1 MVASAEGAPP
11 CLLYSWGSDRRKIH
25 FWKVRRQKSVTR
37 GTHQCVAH
45 RRLCD
50 CSGGTFATMLG
61 TEPRK
66 IVPDVPIEAGRYVM
80 SLSLG
85 ID

>member
-1 MVASAEGAPP
+1 M
-11 CLLYSWGSDRRKIH
+11 
-25 FWKVRRQKSVTR
+25 RRQKIVTR
-37 GTHQCVAH
+37 GTYQCVAH

-50 CSGGTFATMLG
+50 RSGGSFATMLG

-66 IVPDVPIEAGRYVM
+66 IIPDVPIEAGRYVM